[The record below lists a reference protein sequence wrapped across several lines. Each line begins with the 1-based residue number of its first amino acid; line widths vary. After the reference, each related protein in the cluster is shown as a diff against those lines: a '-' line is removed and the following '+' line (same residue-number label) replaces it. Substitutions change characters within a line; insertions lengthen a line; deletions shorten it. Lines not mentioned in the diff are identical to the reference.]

1 MRRDGVGAAGAAWL
15 IVLAACG
22 SSSQPSAPEQAPI
35 PAPPADAILKES
47 DAGPAKVGVRVWP
60 AKPTLGDSI
69 WVRLEVET
77 DPGVTADLPF
87 DQQALGRFQVLR
99 FAPDHGATHEG
110 GQRYVDT
117 YELAAPMSGK
127 QRIPPL
133 RVVVHAKDDTEIL
146 TDEIAIDVGAIL
158 AEKTDQALH
167 PARDAV
173 DPYVG
178 GRRWWPLAL
187 IGAGLAL
194 AIGAGTFGWKLMSGR
209 RRRAAQVSAWDQ
221 AIARLAELEARGAPA
236 GDDADA
242 WFVALSGIVRNYV
255 EGRYHLRAP
264 ELTTEEFLLEARRIP
279 QLRDEHRDLLGSFLE
294 RCDRVKFA
302 GWRPEAGESLELLGV
317 ARAFVTET
325 RPIEQPLATE
335 RTEGVAA

>member
-1 MRRDGVGAAGAAWL
+1 MRWGVV
-15 IVLAACG
+15 VLFVAACG
-22 SSSQPSAPEQAPI
+22 SSSAPATSERAPI
-35 PAPPADAILKES
+35 PEPPSDAIVKES
-47 DAGPAKVGVRVWP
+47 DAGPAKVAIKVWP
-60 AKPTLGDSI
+60 VSPTLGDSI

-133 RVVVHAKDDTEIL
+133 RVVVHGKDETEIL
-146 TDEIAIDVGAIL
+146 TEEIPLEVGGIL
-158 AEKTDQALH
+158 AEKTDQALR
-167 PARDAV
+167 PAREAV
-173 DPYVG
+173 GTYVG
-178 GRRWWPLAL
+178 GRSPWPLVL
-187 IGAGLAL
+187 AGGVVALAL
-194 AIGAGTFGWKLMSGR
+194 GGGAFGWTLWRGR
-209 RRRAAQVSAWDQ
+209 RRRAAQVSAWDL
-221 AIARLAELEARGAPA
+221 AMRRLAELEARGAPA

-242 WFVALSGIVRNYV
+242 WFVELSGIVRGYV

-264 ELTTEEFLLEARRIP
+264 ELTTEEFLLEARRIAE
-279 QLRDEHRDLLGSFLE
+279 LRGEDRDRLHSFLE

-317 ARAFVTET
+317 ARAFVQET
-325 RPIEQPLATE
+325 RPLEPAQE
-335 RTEGVAA
+335 RAA